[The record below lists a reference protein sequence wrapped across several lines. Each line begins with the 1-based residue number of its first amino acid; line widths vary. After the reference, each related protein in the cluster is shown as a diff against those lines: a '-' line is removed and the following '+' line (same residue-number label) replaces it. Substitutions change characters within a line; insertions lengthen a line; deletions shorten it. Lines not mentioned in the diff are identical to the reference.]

1 MNSEDPSHDKHALV
15 VPFHDADRVRR
26 LHKSPP
32 RLSPKSQPCDH
43 ELLDV
48 LSSPLR
54 EDKMISDDEWRQRS
68 VDNIMAL
75 LKANADLRALAVKL
89 SDILAARGGWDRDD
103 LEKATKVAHPRAPKD
118 AQKPR
123 RSGGNNP

>member
-1 MNSEDPSHDKHALV
+1 MNSEDPSHDKLPLV

-32 RLSPKSQPCDH
+32 KLPPCDH
-43 ELLDV
+43 EFHDV

-54 EDKMISDDEWRQRS
+54 EDKVMSDDEWRQRS

-89 SDILAARGGWDRDD
+89 SDILAARGGWDRDE
-103 LEKATKVAHPRAPKD
+103 LAKAAKVAHPHAQKD
-118 AQKPR
+118 AQKSR
-123 RSGGNNP
+123 RS